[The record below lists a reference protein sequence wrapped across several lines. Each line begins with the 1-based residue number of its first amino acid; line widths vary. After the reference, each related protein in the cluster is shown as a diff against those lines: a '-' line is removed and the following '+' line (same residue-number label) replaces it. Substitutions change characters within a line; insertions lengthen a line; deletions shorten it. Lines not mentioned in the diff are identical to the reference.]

1 MRGLAVFLIALA
13 GLAQSSP
20 LAGPPYAAS
29 DTLSRFRLDPGFRIE
44 LMASE
49 PDIQSPIAMD
59 IDERGRWFVLEMPG
73 YPVDTR
79 PTGRVKLLE
88 DTDGDG
94 RPDKSTVFAEGLVL
108 PTGIMRWRRG
118 VIVTSAPDILYLE
131 DRDGDGK
138 ADHREVLVTG
148 FAVTNPQHRINTPLY
163 GLDNWIYFAH
173 EGPAEAVIYTDTFG
187 DLGRP
192 LTEPR
197 FPDREPVKP
206 ERRSVRL
213 RPDSG
218 DLEVLG
224 GQSQYGQ
231 AFDAWGHYFGSNN
244 SDHIRL
250 EMLRAQYLARNPD
263 LPVDA
268 AMAEI
273 SDHGQAAKVFPI
285 TEHPTFELL
294 TESGEF
300 TSACSLT
307 PYTGGLFSG
316 DYARSTFVAEP
327 VHNLVHRDV
336 LEPAGSTLR
345 ARRGSEGREFLAS
358 TDSWFRPV
366 AFYIGPD
373 GALYVIDYYRKRIE
387 HPEWTA
393 SEFQKDPSEFS
404 LGSDRGRI
412 YRVVPDGAQP
422 ANARPMLD
430 TASTAMM
437 VAALE
442 SPNLWWRRTAQRLL
456 VDGKHEDAVP
466 LLTSLAQD
474 RARPAL
480 GRLHALWTLDGLGH
494 LDSSVVLQ
502 ALSDPEPGVREN
514 ALRMADQ
521 RLAKDA
527 ALGAAVVDRAG
538 KEADGG
544 VQFQLL
550 ETLGFLRGAEAEAA
564 QSSLL
569 FAHIDDQWMQRAA
582 LTAGPDRAAKYLAR
596 ALAPGSTVTATD
608 TPGRR
613 DYFFATGVVLGARHE
628 KGELHEAVGA
638 VADRTA
644 AAQAWWQASLLSGLH
659 EGLGSATAKALEAE
673 RDRLVGLVDRSDGS
687 LRRAALDLLR
697 TTGLPQSAAATAAVT
712 RADGLSVDR
721 TVSAARRADAIR
733 LLGVA
738 GAVGRQAALER
749 FVSPREPEAVQVAA
763 LESLTSI
770 KGVEIGKAMLA
781 RWPELTP
788 AARSALADLLLVEP
802 DRQRLL
808 VKALQDGRVQP
819 WALTFGQKRDL
830 IMNDDAGIRAASR
843 TILEDTAEHRAAV
856 VNRYAASV
864 ERGGDAARGQQVF
877 TKICAACHHLGG
889 GTAADVGPDL
899 ATVRHR
905 PPLSLLVDILSPSQ
919 SIAQGYET
927 YVVKRTNGQT
937 DAGTLAAQSAGSITL
952 RQTGKTVV
960 IPRREIKQ
968 LTVLGQSTMPA
979 DLDKAISPE
988 EMADLVA
995 YVTKR

>member
-1 MRGLAVFLIALA
+1 MRGVVAVLLTLTALTPA
-13 GLAQSSP
+13 PAP
-20 LAGPPYAAS
+20 AGPPYAPA

-94 RPDKSTVFAEGLVL
+94 RPDKSTVFADGLVL
-108 PTGIMRWRRG
+108 PTGIMCWRHG
-118 VIVTSAPDILYLE
+118 VIVTAAPDILYLE

-138 ADHREVLVTG
+138 ADRREVLVTG
-148 FAVTNPQHRINTPLY
+148 FAVTNPQHRINTPLW

-187 DLGRP
+187 DLGKP
-192 LTEPR
+192 LTQPR
-197 FPDREPVKP
+197 FPDRPAVNP

-218 DLEVLG
+218 DLEAIA
-224 GQSQYGQ
+224 GQSQYGH

-263 LPVDA
+263 LPIDA

-273 SDHGQAAKVFPI
+273 SDHGQNAKVFPI
-285 TEHPTFELL
+285 TDHPTFELL

-307 PYTGGLFSG
+307 PYTGGLFTG
-316 DYARSTFVAEP
+316 RYARSTFVAEP

-336 LEPAGSTLR
+336 LEPSGSTLR
-345 ARRGSEGREFLAS
+345 ATRGGEGREFLAS

-393 SEFQKDPSEFS
+393 SEFQKNPSEFS

-412 YRVVPDGAQP
+412 YRVVPEGAQP
-422 ANARPMLD
+422 ANARPALD
-430 TASTAMM
+430 TANAGML

-456 VDGKHEDAVP
+456 VDGKHEDALP

-474 RARPAL
+474 RARSAL

-494 LDSSVVLQ
+494 LDSSLVRQ

-514 ALRMADQ
+514 ALRMTDA

-527 ALGAAVVDRAG
+527 SLAAAVVDRAG
-538 KEADGG
+538 EEPDGG

-550 ETLGFLRGAEAEAA
+550 ETLGFLHSADAEAA

-569 FAHIDDQWMQRAA
+569 FAHIDDPWMQRAA
-582 LTAGPDRAAKYLAR
+582 LTAGPERAAQYLAR
-596 ALAPGSTVTATD
+596 AIAAGSTATASD
-608 TPGRR
+608 TSGRR
-613 DYFFATGVVLGARHE
+613 DFFFATGVVIGARHDRD
-628 KGELHEAVGA
+628 ELHRAIGA
-638 VADRTA
+638 TVERPSASA
-644 AAQAWWQASLLSGLH
+644 AWWQASLLSGLH
-659 EGLGSATAKALEAE
+659 DGLGGAAAKALEGE
-673 RDRLVGLVDRSDGS
+673 RELLVGLADRSDPA
-687 LRRAALDLLR
+687 LRKAALDLLR
-697 TTGLPQSAAATAAVT
+697 ATGLPQTATASAAVARAA
-712 RADGLSVDR
+712 RLSTDR
-721 TVSAARRADAIR
+721 TVSGARRADAIR
-733 LLGVA
+733 LMGIA
-738 GAVGRQAALER
+738 GAASRETSLLA
-749 FVSPREPEAVQVAA
+749 FVSPREPEVVQVAA
-763 LESLTSI
+763 LESLQSI
-770 KGVEIGKAMLA
+770 KGVGIAQEVLP

-788 AARSALADLLLVEP
+788 GARSALADLLLTSP

-808 VKALQDGRVQP
+808 VAALKDGTVQP
-819 WALTFGQKRDL
+819 WALSFGQKRDL
-830 IMNDDAGIRAASR
+830 IMNDDAGIRADSR
-843 TILEDTAEHRAAV
+843 AILEDTAEHRAAV
-856 VNRYAASV
+856 VNRYAAAV
-864 ERGGDAARGQQVF
+864 EHGGDAMRGQQVF
-877 TKICAACHHLGG
+877 TKVCAACHHLGG
-889 GTAADVGPDL
+889 GTSADVGPDL

-927 YVVKRTNGQT
+927 YVVKRTDGQT
-937 DAGTLAAQSAGSITL
+937 DAGALAAQSAGSITL
-952 RQTGKTVV
+952 RQAGKTVV

-988 EMADLVA
+988 EMADLLA

>member
-1 MRGLAVFLIALA
+1 MRGAAALLVVLTA
-13 GLAQSSP
+13 LAQSAP
-20 LAGPPYAAS
+20 AGPPYAPS

-44 LMASE
+44 LMAAE

-79 PTGRVKLLE
+79 PTGRVKRLE
-88 DTDGDG
+88 DTNGDG
-94 RPDKSTVFAEGLVL
+94 RPDKSTIFADGLVL
-108 PTGIMRWRRG
+108 PTGVMRWKRG
-118 VIVTSAPDILYLE
+118 VIVTAAPDVIYLE
-131 DRDGDGK
+131 DRDDDGQ

-163 GLDNWIYFAH
+163 GLDNWIYLAH

-187 DLGRP
+187 DLGKP
-192 LTEPR
+192 LTQPP
-197 FPDREPVKP
+197 FPNRPAVNP

-213 RPDSG
+213 RPDTG
-218 DLEVLG
+218 DLEVIA

-244 SDHIRL
+244 SDHMRL

-263 LPVDA
+263 LPIDA

-273 SDHGQAAKVFPI
+273 SDHGQNAKVFPI
-285 TEHPTFELL
+285 TDHPTFELL

-307 PYTGGLFSG
+307 PYTGGLFGG

-336 LEPAGSTLR
+336 LEPAGSSFR
-345 ARRGSEGREFLAS
+345 AKRGSEGREFLAS
-358 TDSWFRPV
+358 TDAWFRPV

-412 YRVVPDGAQP
+412 YRIVPDGAAPPTTRP
-422 ANARPMLD
+422 ALD
-430 TASTAMM
+430 TAGTAEL
-437 VAALE
+437 VAALA

-456 VDGKHEDAVP
+456 VSGKHEEAVP

-474 RARPAL
+474 RARPAV

-494 LDSSVVLQ
+494 LDTALVLQ
-502 ALSDPEPGVREN
+502 ALGDPEPGVREN
-514 ALRMADQ
+514 ALRMADT

-527 ALGAAVVDRAG
+527 SLAAAVVDRAAR
-538 KEADGG
+538 ESNGG

-550 ETLGFLRGAEAEAA
+550 ETLGFLHGPDAEAA
-564 QSSLL
+564 QSALL

-582 LTAGPDRAAKYLAR
+582 LTAGPERAAQYLAR
-596 ALAPGSTVTATD
+596 ALGQGSTATATD

-613 DYFFATGVVLGARHE
+613 DYFFATGVVIGARRD
-628 KGELHEAVGA
+628 GAELHRAIDAIVERPATSA
-638 VADRTA
+638 
-644 AAQAWWQASLLSGLH
+644 AWWQTSLLSGMH
-659 EGLGSATAKALEAE
+659 DGLGNAAAKALEGE
-673 RDRLVGLVDRSDGS
+673 RNALVALADRGDAA
-687 LRRAALDLLR
+687 LRRASLDLLR
-697 TTGLPQSAAATAAVT
+697 ATGLPATDAASAVVA
-712 RADGLSVDR
+712 RAERLSTDR
-721 TVSAARRADAIR
+721 TVSSARRADAIR
-733 LLGVA
+733 LLGIA
-738 GAVGRQAALER
+738 GAASRETALLA
-749 FVSPREPEAVQVAA
+749 FVNPREPEAVQIAA
-763 LESLTSI
+763 LESLRSI
-770 KGVEIGKAMLA
+770 KGVAIGREVLP

-788 AARSALADLLLVEP
+788 GARSALADLMLTEP

-808 VKALQDGRVQP
+808 VEALKNGTVQP
-819 WALTFGQKRDL
+819 WALSFGQKRDL

-843 TILEDTAEHRAAV
+843 AILEDTAEHRAAV
-856 VNRYAASV
+856 VNRYAAAV
-864 ERGGDAARGQQVF
+864 ERGGDAIRGQQVF

-889 GTAADVGPDL
+889 GIAADLGPDL

-952 RQTGKTVV
+952 RQAGKTVV

-968 LTVLGQSTMPA
+968 LNVLGQSTMPA

-988 EMADLVA
+988 EMADLLA

>member
-1 MRGLAVFLIALA
+1 MRGVTALVVALA
-13 GLAQSSP
+13 ALAESSP
-20 LAGPPYAAS
+20 AGPPYAPA
-29 DTLSRFRLDPGFRIE
+29 DTLSRFRLDRGFHIE

-94 RPDKSTVFAEGLVL
+94 RPDMSTVFAEGLVL
-108 PTGIMRWRRG
+108 PTGIMRWRHG

-131 DRDGDGK
+131 DRNGDGK

-187 DLGRP
+187 DLGKP
-192 LTEPR
+192 LIQPR
-197 FPDREPVKP
+197 FPDRPPVKP

-213 RPDSG
+213 RPDTG
-218 DLEVLG
+218 DLETIA

-244 SDHIRL
+244 SDHMRL
-250 EMLRAQYLARNPD
+250 EMLREPYLARNPD
-263 LPVDA
+263 LPIDA

-273 SDHGQAAKVFPI
+273 SDHGQNAKVFPV
-285 TEHPTFELL
+285 TDRPTFELL

-404 LGSDRGRI
+404 LGADRGRI
-412 YRVVPDGAQP
+412 YRVLPDGVQP
-422 ANARPMLD
+422 ATARPTLD
-430 TASTAMM
+430 TASTANL

-466 LLTSLAQD
+466 LLTSLARD

-494 LDSSVVLQ
+494 LDSSLVLQ
-502 ALSDPEPGVREN
+502 ALSDPEPGLREN
-514 ALRMADQ
+514 ALRMSDA

-527 ALGAAVVDRAG
+527 SLAAAVVDRAG
-538 KEADGG
+538 KEPDGG

-550 ETLGFLRGAEAEAA
+550 ETLGSLHGAEAEAA

-613 DYFFATGVVLGARHE
+613 DFFFATGVVLGARHE
-628 KGELHEAVGA
+628 KAELHEAVGA
-638 VADRTA
+638 VADRTGA
-644 AAQAWWQASLLSGLH
+644 TQAWWQASLLSGLR
-659 EGLGSATAKALEAE
+659 EGLGGATAKALEGE
-673 RDRLVGLVDRSDGS
+673 RDRLVSLVDRSDAS

-697 TTGLPQSAAATAAVT
+697 ATGLPQSAAATAAVA
-712 RADGLSVDR
+712 RAEALSADR
-721 TVSAARRADAIR
+721 TASAARRADAIR
-733 LLGVA
+733 LLGIA
-738 GAVGRQAALER
+738 GAVDRRAALER
-749 FVSPREPEAVQVAA
+749 FVSPREPEAVQVAS
-763 LESLTSI
+763 LESLKSI
-770 KGVEIGKAMLA
+770 KGVEIGNALLT

-788 AARSALADLLLVEP
+788 GARSALADLLLAEP

-808 VKALQDGRVQP
+808 VKALQDGHVQP
-819 WALTFGQKRDL
+819 WALSFGQKRDL
-830 IMNDDAGIRAASR
+830 VMNDDAGIRADSR
-843 TILEDTAEHRAAV
+843 AILEDTAEHRAAV
-856 VNRYAASV
+856 VNRYAAAV
-864 ERGGDAARGQQVF
+864 ERGGDATRGQQVF
-877 TKICAACHHLGG
+877 TKVCAACHHLGG

-905 PPLSLLVDILSPSQ
+905 QSLSLLVDVLSPSQ

-927 YVVKRTNGQT
+927 YVVKRTSGQNE
-937 DAGTLAAQSAGSITL
+937 AGTLAAQSAGSITL
-952 RQTGKTVV
+952 RQAGRTIV

-979 DLDKAISPE
+979 DLDKVISPE
-988 EMADLVA
+988 EMADLLA
-995 YVTKR
+995 YLTKR

>member
-1 MRGLAVFLIALA
+1 MRGVAVFLIVLA
-13 GLAQSSP
+13 GLAQSP
-20 LAGPPYAAS
+20 AGPPFAPA
-29 DTLSRFRLDPGFRIE
+29 DTLSRFRLDPGFHIE
-44 LMASE
+44 LVASE

-94 RPDKSTVFAEGLVL
+94 RPDKSTVFADGLVL
-108 PTGIMRWRRG
+108 PTGIMRWRHG
-118 VIVTSAPDILYLE
+118 VIVTAAPDILYLE

-187 DLGRP
+187 DLGKP
-192 LTEPR
+192 LTQPR
-197 FPDREPVKP
+197 FPDRPAVNP

-213 RPDSG
+213 RPDTG
-218 DLEVLG
+218 DLEAIA

-244 SDHIRL
+244 SDHMRL
-250 EMLRAQYLARNPD
+250 EMLREPYLARNPD
-263 LPVDA
+263 LPIDA

-273 SDHGQAAKVFPI
+273 SDHGQNAKVFPI
-285 TEHPTFELL
+285 TDHPTFELL

-307 PYTGGLFSG
+307 PYTGGLFAG
-316 DYARSTFVAEP
+316 EYLRSTFVAEP

-336 LEPAGSTLR
+336 LEPNGATLR

-366 AFYIGPD
+366 AFYVGPD

-412 YRVVPDGAQP
+412 YRIVPDGATISATRP
-422 ANARPMLD
+422 ALD
-430 TASTAMM
+430 TASTAEL
-437 VAALE
+437 VRALE
-442 SPNLWWRRTAQRLL
+442 SPTLWWRRTAQRLL

-474 RARPAL
+474 RTRPAV
-480 GRLHALWTLDGLGH
+480 GRLHALWTLDGLGR
-494 LDSSVVLQ
+494 LDDSLVRQ
-502 ALSDPEPGVREN
+502 ALDDPEPGVREN
-514 ALRMADQ
+514 ALRMADA

-527 ALGAAVVDRAG
+527 SLAAAVVDRAG
-538 KEADGG
+538 KESEGL

-550 ETLGFLRGAEAEAA
+550 ETLGFLRGADAEAA
-564 QSSLL
+564 QSTLL

-582 LTAGPDRAAKYLAR
+582 LTAGPERAAQYLAR
-596 ALAPGSTVTATD
+596 ALTEGSTATATD

-613 DYFFATGVVLGARHE
+613 DFFFATGVVIGARRDQN
-628 KGELHEAVGA
+628 ELHRAVGA
-638 VADRTA
+638 VVERPA
-644 AAQAWWQASLLSGLH
+644 ASAAWWQAALLSGIH
-659 EGLGSATAKALEAE
+659 DGLGRAAAKSLEGE
-673 RDRLVGLVDRSDGS
+673 RELLVGLANRSDAT
-687 LRRAALDLLR
+687 LRKASLDLLR
-697 TTGLPQSAAATAAVT
+697 RTGFPQSATASAAVA
-712 RADGLSVDR
+712 RAERLSIDR
-721 TVSAARRADAIR
+721 TVSGVRRADAIR
-733 LLGVA
+733 LLGIA
-738 GAVGRQAALER
+738 GAASHEKALLE
-749 FVSPREPEAVQVAA
+749 FVNPREPEAVQIAA
-763 LESLTSI
+763 LESLQSI
-770 KGVEIGKAMLA
+770 KGVGVAQEVLP

-788 AARSALADLLLVEP
+788 GARSALADLMLPEP

-808 VKALQDGRVQP
+808 VEALKNGTVQP
-819 WALTFGQKRDL
+819 WALSFGQKRDL
-830 IMNDDAGIRAASR
+830 IMNEDAGIRAASR
-843 TILEDTAEHRAAV
+843 VILEDTAERRAAV
-856 VNRYAASV
+856 VNRYAAAV
-864 ERGGDAARGQQVF
+864 EHGGDATKGQQVF

-905 PPLSLLVDILSPSQ
+905 PPLSLLVDVLSPSQ

-927 YVVKRTNGQT
+927 YVVKRTSGQT

-952 RQTGKTVV
+952 RQAGKTVV

-988 EMADLVA
+988 EMADLLA